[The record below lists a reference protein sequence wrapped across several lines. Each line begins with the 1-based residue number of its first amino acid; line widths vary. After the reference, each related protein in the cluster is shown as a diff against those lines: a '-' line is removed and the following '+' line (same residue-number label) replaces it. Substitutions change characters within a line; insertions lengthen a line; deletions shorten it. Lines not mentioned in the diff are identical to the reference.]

1 MADRGPDHDAYAD
14 RVTAYLARV
23 GLVANETSMCEL
35 AGDASD
41 RRYVRVV
48 SADGSSR
55 VLLVHADPIDADILP
70 FINVARLL
78 RQIPVPVPAVLAHE
92 ADLGIL
98 VLEDLGDVTLQD
110 HLVHATGE
118 EQSAR
123 YLEASELLV
132 RIQRRGHELASNE
145 FIPFGLAFDE
155 VKLTSELDFFV
166 QHFLIAHRGAS
177 PSPTSLAAEFTA
189 LAAELAAEPRV
200 LCHRDYHSRNLML
213 HHDQLHIIDFQ
224 DARMGPDT
232 YDLVS
237 LLRDSYVS
245 LDRSSWR
252 RSSSPTS
259 RVLGCPTGPRS
270 PSASIVCRC
279 SDTSRPWVR
288 SAIRPRCWDVTGIVT
303 PSLARWVTSETCSS
317 AARGTTAFERCSR
330 ATCPSS
336 PDRFVPAAG
345 RFANMS
351 PRP

>member
-1 MADRGPDHDAYAD
+1 MADRGPDHDAYAGG
-14 RVTAYLARV
+14 VTAYLARV
-23 GLVANETSMCEL
+23 GLVANETSTCEL

-55 VLLVHADPIDADILP
+55 VLLVHADPIDADTLP

-132 RIQRRGHELASNE
+132 RIQRRGHELTSNE

-213 HHDQLHIIDFQ
+213 HNDQLHIIDFQ

-245 LDRSSWR
+245 LDRSFVEEIIESYLAR
-252 RSSSPTS
+252 AGMSDRPTFAERFDHMS
-259 RVLGCPTGPRS
+259 VQRHLKALGTFGYQTTVLGRDRYRDAIPRTLGYLRD
-270 PSASIVCRC
+270 VFER
-279 SDTSRPWVR
+279 
-288 SAIRPRCWDVTGIVT
+288 RPRYSRLRTL
-303 PSLARWVTSETCSS
+303 LASHLPEL
-317 AARGTTAFERCSR
+317 A
-330 ATCPSS
+330 
-336 PDRFVPAAG
+336 
-345 RFANMS
+345 
-351 PRP
+351 